1 MPDFLTSAAS
11 SASRP
16 GAAPD
21 IADGFATAKAERR
34 AALMPYLMGGFPDQ
48 ETATAVA
55 QAYAEGG
62 ADLIEL
68 GVPFSDPLADGPVI
82 HAADTAALEA
92 GATLESVLETCA
104 AVSDRVPVAV
114 MAYVNM
120 IMATGYAQFVEKV
133 AAAGAAGIIVPDV
146 PLEERGPIAEALQS
160 TGLPLIPLVA
170 PNTPPERRAEI
181 CSTAEGFVYLVSTK
195 GVTGERDA
203 LPQELTKLI
212 EDTKAAADVPVA
224 VGFGISTSDHAAA
237 VGKIADGVIVGT
249 RLVRAVA
256 DASDRDAAVEA
267 VTAFLSE
274 TRAALSR

>member
-1 MPDFLTSAAS
+1 MPETTVTSIQAAFD
-11 SASRP
+11 
-16 GAAPD
+16 AA
-21 IADGFATAKAERR
+21 AAEGR

-55 QAYAEGG
+55 HAYAEAG

-104 AVSDRVPVAV
+104 AVSERIPVAV
-114 MAYVNM
+114 MVYVNM

-133 AAAGAAGIIVPDV
+133 AEAGAAGVIVPDV
-146 PLEERGPIAEALQS
+146 PLEERGPLAEALQEP
-160 TGLPLIPLVA
+160 GLPLIPLVA

-181 CSTAEGFVYLVSTK
+181 CATAQGFVYLVSTK

-203 LPQELTKLI
+203 LPDELTELI

-224 VGFGISTSDHAAA
+224 VGFGISTPEHA
-237 VGKIADGVIVGT
+237 VTIGKVADGVIIGT

-256 DASDRDAAVEA
+256 DAPGREAAVA
-267 VTAFLSE
+267 GVTEFLSE
-274 TRAALSR
+274 TRAALAR